1 MPLARRFSR
10 PHLLALAAL
19 LVACS
24 DSSPSD
30 PGGLRPVHVVGQV
43 RDPEGSPVSEIQV
56 TWEAWPAPDSQSL
69 SVAGFGRTDDA
80 GRFAAEL
87 GDYDGSFLDSLTVRV
102 GGTDCWGFAPVEFME
117 RDLEIGPGTDT
128 VASLDLTLQRTA
140 ARGRLVVGT
149 VCAATV
155 VERFPGLTAE
165 DHLTLWIDEVGDS
178 VRGRWDITY
187 NWTRGDD
194 WGHFSGALEGN
205 TLVLDLRHDEP
216 FETCTGY
223 AMEIPIESGDS
234 LGMATY
240 SSEGCPVGPD
250 PLRFVEGAHREWTFD

>member
-1 MPLARRFSR
+1 MPVARSFPRHR
-10 PHLLALAAL
+10 LLALATL

-43 RDPEGSPVSEIQV
+43 RDSEGSPVPDIQV
-56 TWEAWPAPDSQSL
+56 TWEAWPAPDTQSL
-69 SVAGFGRTDDA
+69 SVTGFGRTDDE
-80 GRFAAEL
+80 GRFAAAL
-87 GDYDGSFLDSLTVRV
+87 GDYDGSYLDSLAVRV

-128 VASLDLTLQRTA
+128 VASLELTLHRTA
-140 ARGRLVVGT
+140 ARGRLAVGT
-149 VCAATV
+149 VCAAM
-155 VERFPGLTAE
+155 VEHFPGFTAE

-187 NWTRGDD
+187 SWSRGDD
-194 WGHFSGALEGN
+194 WGQFSGALEGN

-223 AMEIPIESGDS
+223 QMEIPIESGDS
-234 LGMATY
+234 FGMATY
-240 SSEGCPVGPD
+240 SSEGCPHGPD
-250 PLRFVEGAHREWTFD
+250 PLRFVEGAHREWPFD